1 MSEPRGAAP
10 AAARASEALEDGAG
24 GHFEG
29 VATLTALRAKLGE
42 GGEAAKAL
50 AAEGPWERLKA
61 ALAKCDYGED
71 DAADLR
77 KDLRTLGGRGFLKGV
92 PADLG
97 PRGRAALQEMVAVL
111 SESGRGPRNLA
122 GPPGFWGEAPG
133 GAPPPFDAP
142 PAEWR
147 GAGPAASASGNLFLG
162 KVGAAAA
169 QQDTEAL
176 EELASQW
183 GPTVQLRTLAKQSK
197 QGEPLRS
204 LEPDEAA
211 LRAAASARKAGRF
224 LACPEPKTPCRELPR
239 LWAAALERRVS
250 WGGVLNYG
258 GQVAAA
264 ANDKAVPQ
272 HVAEQAAAFNSS
284 RVLFEAYSSS
294 KRGEGDEEGRGN
306 ASSVLGE
313 LDWSRL
319 TRCQTEVKQ
328 AGAAAPAASAAA
340 GQGGL
345 AFPCR
350 RFLFGQCPK
359 QEACQFRHGCPFC
372 RATGPGSHKC
382 LVGHL
387 EQNGF
392 SRRGGSGGKGGPEDG
407 RGGAPSPAAA
417 SSAPLESDALQGRP
431 LAPAGLRASGV
442 GEAFA
447 VARGWVADS
456 AVAVHP
462 RGAVAT
468 VPSRGLPPAQHLRVA
483 LQLAAAG
490 SHPLHQLPV
499 IAEGTACALS
509 AQFRCG
515 AGINEVRLKR
525 LALLKVWKR
534 ELEVSQQSLAASVDP
549 ALRGFAS
556 EPTLLF
562 LRLLRL
568 IGSPAV
574 QFLENMH
581 RGLPDTGV
589 PAASSIFPPL
599 PAAASE
605 WSVEQLLAH
614 SAGRNAELVDRVR
627 RGRPRAAEVWEQGAR
642 AEATG
647 SLGPAWPVE
656 HFQSGA
662 GGGAN
667 VVFCRKF
674 AVCQKRWSEDESGQA
689 SCSTEIRACAD
700 ASDSPG
706 GCFFNLT
713 WAAAER
719 IVCSDSEVIL
729 AQMVASQRAFGVPPV
744 GCKDDLRK
752 AYHQVGRRR
761 DPVRVVQ
768 LFWHPR
774 DKCVVG
780 RELLSQDFGT

>member
-1 MSEPRGAAP
+1 
-10 AAARASEALEDGAG
+10 
-24 GHFEG
+24 
-29 VATLTALRAKLGE
+29 
-42 GGEAAKAL
+42 
-50 AAEGPWERLKA
+50 
-61 ALAKCDYGED
+61 
-71 DAADLR
+71 
-77 KDLRTLGGRGFLKGV
+77 
-92 PADLG
+92 
-97 PRGRAALQEMVAVL
+97 EMVAVL

-133 GAPPPFDAP
+133 GAPSPFDAP
-142 PAEWR
+142 PTEWR
-147 GAGPAASASGNLFLG
+147 GAGPAASASGDLFLG
-162 KVGAAAA
+162 EVVAAAA
-169 QQDTEAL
+169 QQDTKAL
-176 EELASQW
+176 ENLTSHW
-183 GPTVQLRTLAKQSK
+183 DPTDQLRTLVKQSK

-224 LACPEPKTPCRELPR
+224 LAYPEQGRRRLPFAASGGADALPR
-239 LWAAALERRVS
+239 TPSPLGRRPSRVS
-250 WGGVLNYG
+250 WGDVLNYV

-264 ANDKAVPQ
+264 VNDKAVPQ
-272 HVAEQAAAFNSS
+272 HVAEQAAAFYSS

-294 KRGEGDEEGRGN
+294 KRREGDEEGRGN

-319 TRCQTEVKQ
+319 ARCQTEVKQ

-340 GQGGL
+340 CQGGL

-359 QEACQFRHGCPFC
+359 QEACQFRHGCPLC
-372 RATGPGSHKC
+372 RATGPGSRKC
-382 LVGHL
+382 LAGHL
-387 EQNGF
+387 EQNDF
-392 SRRGGSGGKGGPEDG
+392 SRRGGSGGKGGPKDWPRGRSRTPPARGRDG
-407 RGGAPSPAAA
+407 HAMRG
-417 SSAPLESDALQGRP
+417 
-431 LAPAGLRASGV
+431 ASGGE
-442 GEAFA
+442 GEAFT

-456 AVAVHP
+456 TVAVHP
-462 RGAVAT
+462 RGAVTT

-490 SHPLHQLPV
+490 NHPLNQLPV
-499 IAEGTACALS
+499 IAESTACALS
-509 AQFRCG
+509 AQFRFG
-515 AGINEVRLKR
+515 AGIDEVRLKR

-549 ALRGFAS
+549 ALRGLAS
-556 EPTLLF
+556 KPTLLF

-581 RGLPDTGV
+581 RGLPDTG
-589 PAASSIFPPL
+589 
-599 PAAASE
+599 

-627 RGRPRAAEVWEQGAR
+627 RSHPRAAEVWEQGAQ

-656 HFQSGA
+656 QFQSGA
-662 GGGAN
+662 GGGAD
-667 VVFCRKF
+667 VAFCGKF

-706 GCFFNLT
+706 GCCFNLI

-729 AQMVASQRAFGVPPV
+729 ARMVASQRAFGVPPA
-744 GCKDDLRK
+744 GCKDDFLRE

-761 DPVRVVQ
+761 DPVRVAQ

-780 RELLSQDFGT
+780 RELLSQDFGTGGAVTNSNVVFRSLRDMFNRRFYINADNYLDDFWSWEPPFCAASARFVTREVLKVLEYGHQAPPCIPELIDEENDAHIQINCIP